1 MGYRLYRSRRDRM
14 LAGVAGGLAEMWG
27 ADPALVRIIWALLV
41 VFTGG
46 IALLVYIVM
55 AIVVPEE
62 DAVFGPGGAPTRAA
76 AADPGSFEGRAAWRA
91 PRSAGG
97 GLSPGVLLGGLLILF
112 GVFFLVREFFPRIDF
127 DWFWPLVLVALGVV
141 LIASAMGRG
150 PRSGGS
156 PPSPPPSSAASSTPP
171 ADTTP
176 PPPADTPPPPPP
188 PAEP

>member
-27 ADPALVRIIWALLV
+27 ADPSLVRIVWALLV

-62 DAVFGPGGAPTRAA
+62 DVVLGPGGAPVGTAGYADPVSAEARAA
-76 AADPGSFEGRAAWRA
+76 RRAGR
-91 PRSAGG
+91 PDGG
-97 GLSPGVLLGGLLILF
+97 GSSPGVLLGGFFVLIGL
-112 GVFFLVREFFPRIDF
+112 FFLAREFFPRIDF
-127 DWFWPLVLVALGVV
+127 DWFWPLVLVALGAV

-150 PRSGGS
+150 TRAGGPPPAPPAS
-156 PPSPPPSSAASSTPP
+156 PSEPSPPDDA
-171 ADTTP
+171 
-176 PPPADTPPPPPP
+176 PPPAAPAASGPP
-188 PAEP
+188 

>member
-27 ADPALVRIIWALLV
+27 ADPSLVRIIWALLV

-62 DAVFGPGGAPTRAA
+62 DEVFGPGGAPPRPAA
-76 AADPGSFEGRAAWRA
+76 GADPAIYEGRAAWRM
-91 PRSAGG
+91 PRSDGG
-97 GLSPGVLLGGLLILF
+97 GLSAGVLLGGFFVLIGL
-112 GVFFLVREFFPRIDF
+112 FFLVRELFPRIDF
-127 DWFWPLVLVALGVV
+127 DWFWPLVLVAVGVV

-150 PRSGGS
+150 PRAGGPPPS
-156 PPSPPPSSAASSTPP
+156 PPSSPPPPATSDDAPPSPPPSGTS
-171 ADTTP
+171 
-176 PPPADTPPPPPP
+176 
-188 PAEP
+188 